1 MARQKGV
8 IKYVGTLGDIR
19 HFKIKGQEGYFAG
32 MVGGPT
38 GDQVNTAPEFERT
51 RENMNEFGACAKAGK
66 SVRTGLSQVMKQMA
80 DSQVTG
86 RLTSIM
92 KKINLEDQT
101 EARGYRKIEITT
113 QRSYLKGFEFNKNTS
128 FNGVFNAPYI
138 LNHTDTRQR
147 GNFIIAGFNP
157 ANLVNAP
164 SGATHFRLINSIS
177 VVSDFEYNATTNNY
191 EPLDPDLNELN
202 DVQYSGYLDLFA
214 VIPET
219 TIVAD
224 IPGDLLPTVNTTV
237 LQCIGIEFYQQ
248 VGGNYYLFSSGNC
261 LKIEDAF

>member
-38 GDQVNTAPEFERT
+38 AEQVYTAPEFERT

-66 SVRTGLSQVMKQMA
+66 SVRSGLSQLMKQMS

-101 EARGYRKIEITT
+101 EARGYRKIEIST
-113 QRSYLKGFEFNKNTS
+113 QQSHLRGFEFDKNIS
-128 FNGVFNAPYI
+128 LNGILNAPYSVT
-138 LNHTDTRQR
+138 NTVGRDS
-147 GNFIIAGFNP
+147 GSFIIPGFNP
-157 ANLVNAP
+157 ANLISSP
-164 SGATHFRLINSIS
+164 SGATHFRLITS
-177 VVSDFEYNATTNNY
+177 VSVISDFEYNAATNSY
-191 EPLDPDLNELN
+191 DPMHPEINELS
-202 DVQYSGYLDLFA
+202 DVKFSGYLDLNAA
-214 VIPET
+214 VPAT
-219 TIVAD
+219 TITATL
-224 IPGDLLPTVNTTV
+224 PGGAAATNDTSV
-237 LQCIGIEFYQQ
+237 LQCIGIEFYQK
-248 VGGNYYLFSSGNC
+248 VGANYYLFASGNC
-261 LKIEDAF
+261 LRIEDVF